1 MQVHGILVNMVPYK
15 KQKEKSMS
23 EKLTERQMRILILK
37 GEAFDI
43 SRRQAILN
51 KEFDALD
58 KIRIERLKEL
68 NQLEREE
75 LAEKSKPVEE
85 TKPLV
90 SKEI

>member
-1 MQVHGILVNMVPYK
+1 
-15 KQKEKSMS
+15 MS